1 VDVVTKL
8 VDEDVE
14 LVDVTLEVFSIVAP
28 ELVEVKVV
36 DESVAEVDVD
46 MPDVVLTTSVTKLDE
61 EGGSCR
67 ARRRTS
73 RLVW

>member
-1 VDVVTKL
+1 MEL

-14 LVDVTLEVFSIVAP
+14 LVEVTLEVEEVFSIVAL

-36 DESVAEVDVD
+36 DESVEVDVD
-46 MPDVVLTTSVTKLDE
+46 TPDVVLTTSVTKLDE
-61 EGGSCR
+61 EGGPCR

>member
-1 VDVVTKL
+1 MEL

-14 LVDVTLEVFSIVAP
+14 LVEVTLKVEEVSSIVAP

-36 DESVAEVDVD
+36 DESVEVDVNT
-46 MPDVVLTTSVTKLDE
+46 PDVVLTTSVTKLDE

>member
-1 VDVVTKL
+1 MEL

-14 LVDVTLEVFSIVAP
+14 LVEVTLEVEEVFSIVAL

-36 DESVAEVDVD
+36 DESVEVDVD
-46 MPDVVLTTSVTKLDE
+46 TPDVVLTTSVTKLDE

>member
-1 VDVVTKL
+1 MEL

-14 LVDVTLEVFSIVAP
+14 LVEVTLEVEEVFSTVAP

-36 DESVAEVDVD
+36 DESVEVDVD
-46 MPDVVLTTSVTKLDE
+46 TPDVVLTTSVTKLDE

>member
-1 VDVVTKL
+1 MDVVTKL

-36 DESVAEVDVD
+36 DESVEVDVNT
-46 MPDVVLTTSVTKLDE
+46 PDVVLTTSVTKLDE